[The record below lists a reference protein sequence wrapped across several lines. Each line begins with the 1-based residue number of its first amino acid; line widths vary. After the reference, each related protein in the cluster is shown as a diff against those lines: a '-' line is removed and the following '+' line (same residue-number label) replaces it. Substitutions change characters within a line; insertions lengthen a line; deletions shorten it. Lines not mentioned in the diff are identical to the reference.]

1 MEGVDTNVL
10 VRYFVNDDVL
20 QHKLAK
26 KFIDGNDIFIGSI
39 VLVES
44 FWVWKKLY
52 KLSKENIEQIF
63 NHIKRSSN
71 INVEDE
77 VVFFKASSIY
87 AELGCDFGDAM
98 IVAVNSDKVT
108 ETVTFDK
115 SAAKKLGMR
124 LLVR

>member
-1 MEGVDTNVL
+1 MEGADTYVL
-10 VRYFVNDDVL
+10 VRYFINDDEP

-63 NHIKRSSN
+63 NHLKRSSN

-77 VVFFKASSIY
+77 VVFFKASSI
-87 AELGCDFGDAM
+87 
-98 IVAVNSDKVT
+98 
-108 ETVTFDK
+108 
-115 SAAKKLGMR
+115 
-124 LLVR
+124 